1 MSKPTP
7 KHFFQLGIAIFNGG
21 TYTSKREAILDF
33 KAHFGAHPKVC
44 AKLWSILKRVPTFNC
59 RVEPQHLLWTLFFI
73 KTYDIERVC
82 SKFLQCDR
90 KTFRKYVWY
99 TLKQIALL
107 KEVVVSFICFVLFCF
122 ISLIIFLDCME
133 Q

>member
-1 MSKPTP
+1 MSKPTA
-7 KHFFQLGIAIFNGG
+7 KHFFSLEFQYSMVEN
-21 TYTSKREAILDF
+21 THKKEAILDF

-73 KTYDIERVC
+73 KTYDIECAC

-90 KTFRKYVWY
+90 N
-99 TLKQIALL
+99 I
-107 KEVVVSFICFVLFCF
+107 
-122 ISLIIFLDCME
+122 
-133 Q
+133 